1 MVRCLPNKRALLP
14 LASPQTLTPS
24 GSQVIPRSHLNNHSQ
39 KVSEAFSILYGIQH
53 TLLTRPFFN
62 LIAALHLLGPSALAV
77 IAENNRQ
84 AALEKSFIQE
94 NSLKLKEQIDS
105 IASYIS
111 EQSAYLFSL
120 KNSISKQTKLHGQL
134 MHKLSQLD
142 PTLLSTSSTYKLLL
156 HTVLCSM
163 INCVVSC
170 TLSVVLAVFF
180 TQI

>member
-1 MVRCLPNKRALLP
+1 M
-14 LASPQTLTPS
+14 
-24 GSQVIPRSHLNNHSQ
+24 
-39 KVSEAFSILYGIQH
+39 SEAFSILYGIQH
-53 TLLTRPFFN
+53 TPLTRPFFN

-180 TQI
+180 T